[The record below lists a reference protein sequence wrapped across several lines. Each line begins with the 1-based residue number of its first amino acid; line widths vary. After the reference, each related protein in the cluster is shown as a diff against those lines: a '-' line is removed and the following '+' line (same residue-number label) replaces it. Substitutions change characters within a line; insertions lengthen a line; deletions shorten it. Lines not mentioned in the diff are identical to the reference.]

1 MRETVRALLAND
13 PTLAGLLTGGV
24 YGATEISR
32 QNTAAAFDANGEL
45 LPCALVKLETETPGG
60 PYDTSSRQFILILFY
75 QRSGRTT
82 IDAAVARAFTLL
94 NRVKAGTNVWE
105 IVHADDV
112 LDLEDQALE
121 CSLAMS
127 RYVAVRLR

>member
-1 MRETVRALLAND
+1 
-13 PTLAGLLTGGV
+13 
-24 YGATEISR
+24 
-32 QNTAAAFDANGEL
+32 
-45 LPCALVKLETETPGG
+45 LPCALVKLETEAPAG
-60 PYDTSSRQFILILFY
+60 PYDTSSRNFVLILFY
-75 QRSGRTT
+75 QRSGYTT
-82 IDAAVARAFTLL
+82 IDLALARTFTLL

-127 RYVAVRLR
+127 RYTATRLR